1 MAYPENAGG
10 YDWANILKS
19 FGGQGTVNTTNT
31 GSMLDPSQL
40 NRFSGGWDA
49 FASNNAIAGLGG
61 APVTTPTVT
70 PSFFSREAAFGGG
83 PNGGS
88 GWAPTLLGFGQ
99 AAMGF
104 ANARSQNRLAK
115 QNFNRYT
122 AESNLNIE
130 NQAKGI
136 NERLQTREERR
147 MKEQYGNLS
156 EAERAGKVAEYMAKW
171 GVKDKIQG

>member
-1 MAYPENAGG
+1 M
-10 YDWANILKS
+10 DWLESLNFQTNPDLLGNVGQSKMFDPAALNRFKDWNS
-19 FGGQGTVNTTNT
+19 FASNPAINNLGNT
-31 GSMLDPSQL
+31 GSV
-40 NRFSGGWDA
+40 A
-49 FASNNAIAGLGG
+49 T
-61 APVTTPTVT
+61 APGI
-70 PSFFSREAAFGGG
+70 FSRESAFGGG

-99 AAMGF
+99 AAMSF
-104 ANARSQNRLAK
+104 ANSRAQNRLAK
-115 QNFNRYT
+115 QNFNRYR
-122 AESNLNIE
+122 AESDLNIE

-136 NERLQTREERR
+136 NERLQTRETRR

>member
-1 MAYPENAGG
+1 MG
-10 YDWANILKS
+10 DWLNGLN
-19 FGGQGTVNTTNT
+19 FNT
-31 GSMLDPSQL
+31 GSPTSGGMLDPSQL
-40 NRFSGGWDA
+40 TKFSDWGA
-49 FASNNAIAGLGG
+49 FATNNGVPGLNNQ
-61 APVTTPTVT
+61 VTVPNNGSSWLSQESV
-70 PSFFSREAAFGGG
+70 FGGK
-83 PNGGS
+83 NGS

-115 QNFNRYT
+115 NNFNRYVN
-122 AESNLNIE
+122 ESNLNIE

-136 NERLQTREERR
+136 NERLQTRQERR

>member
-1 MAYPENAGG
+1 MAIPNIGGFDWQNAL
-10 YDWANILKS
+10 N
-19 FGGQGTVNTTNT
+19 FNTNVAPVTT
-31 GSMLDPSQL
+31 GILDPSQL
-40 NRFSGGWDA
+40 NRFSNGWDA
-49 FASNNAIAGLGG
+49 FASNNAVAGIGQP
-61 APVTTPTVT
+61 AVVPPTT

-136 NERLQTREERR
+136 NERLQTRQERR
-147 MKEQYGNLS
+147 MREQYGNLS

>member
-1 MAYPENAGG
+1 MSYSDILNWGG
-10 YDWANILKS
+10 TNSNLLAPVS
-19 FGGQGTVNTTNT
+19 TTP
-31 GSMLDPSQL
+31 MFDPSSL
-40 NRFSGGWDA
+40 NRFSGGFESFQNA
-49 FASNNAIAGLGG
+49 NSVGGFTPAIQPPPSNGG
-61 APVTTPTVT
+61 WFT
-70 PSFFSREAAFGGG
+70 RESAFGGG

-104 ANARSQNRLAK
+104 ANARAQNRLAK

-136 NERLQTREERR
+136 NERLQTRQERR
-147 MKEQYGNLS
+147 MREQYGNLS

-171 GVKDKIQG
+171 GVKDKIGG